1 MKRVLTRAIASIV
14 FAVFLMSAAF
24 AITSAGVFFSN
35 IANGVSNIDT
45 LSENDLEKNLP
56 INGKVY
62 YVNTL
67 LAEEYN
73 DEDSLDVE
81 NYYYL
86 ISMNTIN
93 EVYLIVKTSA
103 YSSLD
108 IDLENLYYAD
118 VPGGEDYEYLLYDGV
133 SVDGVLVD
141 NNSDVVNEYEKW
153 KDRISSEYGE
163 DMSNAI
169 LADYTLDCTETVSS
183 ICTRFIVSSV
193 ILFVFLGVLIFFIVV
208 LVKQSKA
215 GGMQTPAYSNGYGQ
229 PNGFVPNGSGVP
241 QNNYIQNSSDIQQNG
256 YAPNA
261 SSNGQFIPQNG
272 QSFIPQSNYNQNA
285 QSFIPQSNYNQ
296 NPQSFIPQSNYDQD
310 IQSSIPQNPT
320 INANL
325 MPDSQNDGSIDRVS
339 LKKEDQ

>member
-1 MKRVLTRAIASIV
+1 MKRVFGRVIASIV
-14 FAVFLMSAAF
+14 CVVFLMSAAF

-35 IANGVSNIDT
+35 IANGVSNIDN
-45 LSENDLEKNLP
+45 LSESDLKKNLP

-67 LAEEYN
+67 LAEEY
-73 DEDSLDVE
+73 DEDSLEAE

-86 ISMNTIN
+86 VSMNTIN
-93 EVYLIVKTSA
+93 EVYIIVKASA

-153 KDRISSEYGE
+153 KNKISDEYGE
-163 DMSNAI
+163 DMSSAI

-193 ILFVFLGVLIFFIVV
+193 ILLVFLGVLIFLIVM
-208 LVKQSKA
+208 LVKQSKT
-215 GGMQTPAYSNGYGQ
+215 GDMQTSAYNNGYVGQPQGYGQ
-229 PNGFVPNGSGVP
+229 PNSFNGFIPNGSGVP
-241 QNNYIQNSSDIQQNG
+241 QNNYIPNGSEAQQDG
-256 YAPNA
+256 YAPNTA
-261 SSNGQFIPQNG
+261 PNTQ
-272 QSFIPQSNYNQNA
+272 
-285 QSFIPQSNYNQ
+285 FIPQSNYNQ
-296 NPQSFIPQSNYDQD
+296 NPQSFIPQSNYDQN

-325 MPDSQNDGSIDRVS
+325 TSDSQNDGFIDKVS
-339 LKKEDQ
+339 LKKED